1 MWLLQNTWQLH
12 GTCLTALFSRT
23 TQVSLC
29 QNVSNLHSGFYCSQ
43 GWRRWWWQ
51 LELRVQSLSQII
63 TTTKPIPSFLQARCP
78 LCRPINSVKATNKEN
93 KYHLHKL
100 AHPSW
105 PGVFQPCVWPP
116 NAPDYFV
123 RGHQAFHQP
132 SDDSSLDYLRK
143 FVYIFMWP
151 SILQFT
157 YIFACNDCYKPKERL

>member
-1 MWLLQNTWQLH
+1 MTTTWHLFNSSIFQDNPAKPVPECLQSPFWILLQSRMTEVMVTT
-12 GTCLTALFSRT
+12 GTTSAKLK
-23 TQVSLC
+23 
-29 QNVSNLHSGFYCSQ
+29 SNHHHSS
-43 GWRRWWWQ
+43 
-51 LELRVQSLSQII
+51 
-63 TTTKPIPSFLQARCP
+63 TTKPIPSFLQARCP

-143 FVYIFMWP
+143 LVYIFMWP